1 MIQLSEIVTAA
12 LDDANLGSAEYAK
25 GYRAAIR
32 GLRELSWD
40 IVGETKT
47 ITVVASSDKTIL
59 YPTDCVKI
67 IDFGIADGCGGIAS
81 FDKVDTL
88 TFDDEVSDYDD
99 PYQYDLDNPVN
110 GGNPL
115 YLYNFPDS
123 LESSLGVG
131 SYTSIGEYKLSE
143 KSRQISISP
152 RCEYDAFLLK
162 YLSNSKCQ
170 EEVHDMLAPALVA
183 YIKWKTNQA
192 GTRNTVSVQEY
203 NKQEWLREKRLAKL
217 RIKRPSIQ
225 ELSKAVRQPV
235 KMGVKN

>member
-1 MIQLSEIVTAA
+1 MIKLSEIVAGA

-47 ITVVASSDKTIL
+47 VPVVVNSDKTIL

-67 IDFGIADGCGGIAS
+67 LDFGIADGCGGIAS
-81 FDKVDTL
+81 FDKVEVL
-88 TFDDEVSDYDD
+88 TFDDEVVDYED
-99 PYQYDLDNPVN
+99 QYDGDNPIN

-115 YLYNFPDS
+115 WLYNFPDT
-123 LESSLGVG
+123 LEVSLGIG
-131 SYTSIGEYKLSE
+131 SYTSIGEYKLNE
-143 KSRQISISP
+143 KSRQIIISP
-152 RCEYDAFLLK
+152 RCEYDSFLLK
-162 YLSNSKCQ
+162 YLSDSKCQ
-170 EEVHDMLAPALVA
+170 DEVHDMLAPALVA
-183 YIKWKTNQA
+183 YIRWKTNQA

-217 RIKRPSIQ
+217 RIKMPSLQ
-225 ELSKAVRQPV
+225 QLSKAVRQSV
-235 KMGVKN
+235 KMAVKS